1 MRQSDRKRKR
11 LQVLAEG
18 AAQEGVKEPAAGVA
32 GPSMLRK
39 LEDDFECVI
48 CRDLLVG
55 AHTLVPCGHVFCG
68 HCLHGWLRKKA
79 TCPNCR

>member
-1 MRQSDRKRKR
+1 MQ
-11 LQVLAEG
+11 EG
-18 AAQEGVKEPAAGVA
+18 AAGDHAKGSAAGVA

-68 HCLHGWLRKKA
+68 HCLMGWLQKNA